1 MTTKSYV
8 DIHGRNKTGRA
19 FKQVEGS
26 LTRMGS
32 LAGKAAG
39 ALGLVGGVSLG
50 FLVRD
55 TIKSAASME
64 KLAASMK
71 TVTGSSA
78 NAAAALKPIKEFA
91 KTTPFDLQ
99 QAVQGF
105 VKLKALGLDPSIDS
119 LRSYG
124 NTASAM
130 GKELNQMI
138 EAVADAATGE
148 FERLKEFGI
157 KAKSQGDQVT
167 FTFQGVATT
176 IGKNAAEIEGY
187 LKGIGNNAFGSAMA
201 DQMDTIGGA
210 SSNLKDSLFELQV
223 RFSETSGLSDALK
236 SGMLKVSEAF
246 STATQY
252 LSENKDKVQEIIG
265 IIPIATKTLIL
276 FGATFLALKT
286 GTAVVIAMSGAMS
299 LMGASVT
306 ALGIK
311 SAAAAGG
318 VTILKG
324 AMALLGGPVGVI
336 ALAVTALGFYIFK
349 AQRAAEA
356 SVQFSRSINEMSAT
370 GSQFEFDRIDKE
382 LSGLNE
388 EFKKAKSKLDDFNA
402 SGFRHINMQA
412 ALESKL
418 ADVKKRIIE
427 AQNAHKKVTAAA
439 EKNRKE
445 AERLE
450 KIQTDL
456 NNSFKTTNVVVPQ
469 TGRNLTNLTGDVKD
483 LITRTKEL
491 FGVYGKFESAA
502 DEVDRILVDNAKSA
516 SRLEGIQDDLNRRFN
531 DGEISAKAYRAALED
546 AGGETEKLGTKSQT
560 VAELMTQGWKKFQ
573 DGVQDA
579 FFNAFRS
586 GENFFDSLK
595 NIAFDILA
603 QIAAKIATTFVI
615 NNLLGG
621 GTGGVFGQALTA
633 VVGGGNSGGGGGG
646 DVIGQAAGQAARSAL
661 EGTAVGNGLGIG
673 SGAGTIVGN
682 GINTLFGGTTGSTV
696 VGNAINS
703 LAASVG
709 IGTTAVAAANAATL
723 AQTAAIANTFSS
735 AATFAAGAESALVLG
750 QAAPAATQGVSALAS
765 IGPAGWA
772 ALAALAAVAVLSG
785 NSRSPQ
791 QIGLDQLGEVDAATK
806 AGRNTQV
813 ENLRGSGVSFLGGY
827 NEAST
832 FFGAAGISD
841 SDLDKVGEIL
851 KQRYGFDQAFGLKD
865 GILRLVDEDRKFSVN
880 HEQITTEVLASIAEV
895 TTAFTQGE
903 KTKLQALGGTF
914 LAMDRLYDQ
923 NAKAG
928 MSAAEAVTSAYSS
941 AFGVTELQAVQA
953 LENIG
958 ISSER
963 MAEIMGSASNEVLT
977 QLTGISESAN
987 QSARLVGEGF
997 RESARGIIINFDG
1010 LRRNLEREINVKVN
1024 TQTNQQAPSRAEQQN
1039 TNNLQTLTNIA
1050 IGNSIQNQPL
1060 FGT

>member
-32 LAGKAAG
+32 LAGRAAG

-130 GKELNQMI
+130 GKDLNQMI

-187 LKGIGNNAFGSAMA
+187 LKGIGNNAFGSAMS

-286 GTAVVIAMSGAMS
+286 GTAVVIAMSSAMS

-502 DEVDRILVDNAKSA
+502 DEVSDILLQNSKDAA
-516 SRLEGIQDDLNRRFN
+516 RLDGLLKELNKRFPEGTRD
-531 DGEISAKAYRAALED
+531 SKAYKDALES
-546 AGGETEKLGTKSQT
+546 AGFQTKTLGDDTEKTTGIMADAWERFKDSAFTSLQTFWRSGLDGTKSFS
-560 VAELMTQGWKKFQ
+560 E
-573 DGVQDA
+573 
-579 FFNAFRS
+579 S
-586 GENFFDSLK
+586 IK
-595 NIAFDILA
+595 NLFKDMIAGILA
-603 QIAAKIATTFVI
+603 QITALIASNLFKKFLDFLNPNSTTSTGIFDGVLSSI
-615 NNLLGG
+615 TGSGG
-621 GTGGVFGQALTA
+621 K
-633 VVGGGNSGGGGGG
+633 SGGGG
-646 DVIGQAAGQAARSAL
+646 ISA
-661 EGTAVGNGLGIG
+661 
-673 SGAGTIVGN
+673 
-682 GINTLFGGTTGSTV
+682 
-696 VGNAINS
+696 GNAIS
-703 LAASVG
+703 AAGGIGKAASAVSG
-709 IGTTAVAAANAATL
+709 IQVTAGATL
-723 AQTAAIANTFSS
+723 GDLAIAGVGKVVGGVK
-735 AATFAAGAESALVLG
+735 AAGAAISAAYGSV
-750 QAAPAATQGVSALAS
+750 TS
-765 IGPAGWA
+765 
-772 ALAALAAVAVLSG
+772 ALAAVPGWGWAAAAALSAAAAIFG
-785 NSRSPQ
+785 GGGRSPFEL
-791 QIGLDQLGEVDAATK
+791 GTDQLNAVNRALEEGRTAAVDLGDSLTF
-806 AGRNTQV
+806 
-813 ENLRGSGVSFLGGY
+813 RG
-827 NEAST
+827 
-832 FFGAAGISD
+832 
-841 SDLDKVGEIL
+841 
-851 KQRYGFDQAFGLKD
+851 GFDEFSYFFDIAGKTKNELQEIGKAYQRITGADQALALNNTT
-865 GILRLVDEDRKFSVN
+865 LRIEDFSRNFSESNNLVI
-880 HEQITTEVLASIAEV
+880 EQLRQAIAEV
-895 TTAFTQGE
+895 ENGAIQAAGGVQRAF
-903 KTKLQALGGTF
+903 
-914 LAMDRLYDQ
+914 
-923 NAKAG
+923 
-928 MSAAEAVTSAYSS
+928 S
-941 AFGVTELQAVQA
+941 
-953 LENIG
+953 
-958 ISSER
+958 
-963 MAEIMGSASNEVLT
+963 GSLS
-977 QLTGISESAN
+977 
-987 QSARLVGEGF
+987 
-997 RESARGIIINFDG
+997 GIIIDFDG

-1050 IGNSIQNQPL
+1050 VGNSIQNQPL